1 MKTIK
6 VGVVGC
12 GNAALLIDLNEK
24 KSKVNLV
31 SHLSI
36 LKKNKNFK
44 LIACC
49 DVDLS
54 KFKKLKKIFK
64 DINVYNSFQKMINLE
79 KDIDLLIIS
88 TPTSYHYSQCK
99 IALKHKNLKMVV
111 CEKPFGFNYHNAL
124 EIVKEFKKTKKYL
137 LISYQRRF
145 DPFFIKIKRLIK
157 NKILGRLVSITAQV
171 DKAFFQ
177 NSSHMIDLIM
187 WTLNKKPLYVTSYS
201 NSIVTKKTNF
211 RKQSFIVYMFEF
223 SKNIIVK
230 ITANAAG
237 IYKHFHEVK
246 IFEKK
251 KTLVN
256 SYLGSYMFKK
266 KGTQTQ
272 FKKLNYE
279 YPDKKNRKKLIQ
291 NFIDILIDKR
301 SNSIISFKDQYNLM
315 KVCFAADRSITLK
328 KKIKIRY

>member
-12 GNAALLIDLNEK
+12 GNAALFIDLNEK

-177 NSSHMIDLIM
+177 NSSHMIDLIIN
-187 WTLNKKPLYVTSYS
+187 L
-201 NSIVTKKTNF
+201 
-211 RKQSFIVYMFEF
+211 
-223 SKNIIVK
+223 
-230 ITANAAG
+230 AG
-237 IYKHFHEVK
+237 
-246 IFEKK
+246 
-251 KTLVN
+251 
-256 SYLGSYMFKK
+256 
-266 KGTQTQ
+266 
-272 FKKLNYE
+272 
-279 YPDKKNRKKLIQ
+279 
-291 NFIDILIDKR
+291 
-301 SNSIISFKDQYNLM
+301 
-315 KVCFAADRSITLK
+315 
-328 KKIKIRY
+328 KIKISHGYRDVDFTPRKVHNYKDYGGHIMIIHKSRVVSFVKASAEDMTKKFFELELNFANGKIFIPNDNYYYDIYKFKKHELFKKYKQLKFQKRYFNNFKYQRLENMYVFIYNIFHKKIRWNYNMCYDTIEALKVINQIKNKS